1 MSRKQDKEV
10 VLGNLIS
17 ALHLLERS
25 RDFALAI
32 PEIRASLA
40 YAPSWAKAV
49 KDVAAVEG
57 RIAPVDGYPSAAG
70 MPAFGASLRTAATI
84 LELRKY
90 DPGINAAII
99 FKCSKEII
107 ELLKK
112 YASEKGLRFGMIDR
126 NMPAPEGYLKLGA
139 RWRFQY
145 MIDTSG
151 GVPRI
156 FYENEGMGREQLS
169 IIVGSDAV
177 QVAKMALDIARRY
190 RKKAKV

>member
-1 MSRKQDKEV
+1 MSRKEDKEL
-10 VLGNLIS
+10 VLGNLVS
-17 ALHLLERS
+17 ALHMLQKS

-40 YAPSWAKAV
+40 YAPPWAETAE
-49 KDVAAVEG
+49 DVAAVEG
-57 RIAPVDGYPSAAG
+57 RIAPVDGYPRAAG
-70 MPAFGASLRTAATI
+70 LPAFGASLRTAASI

-99 FKCSKEII
+99 FKCDKEII
-107 ELLKK
+107 ELLKQ
-112 YASEKGLRFGMIDR
+112 YAADKGLKFGMIDR
-126 NMPAPEGYLKLGA
+126 NMPPPEGYLKEGA
-139 RWRFQY
+139 HWRMKY
-145 MIDTSG
+145 MVDTSG

-177 QVAKMALDIARRY
+177 QVAKMALDITRRY

>member
-1 MSRKQDKEV
+1 MSRKQDKEI
-10 VLGNLIS
+10 VLGNLIT

-25 RDFALAI
+25 RDFARAI

-40 YAPSWAKAV
+40 YAPVWAKTV

-57 RIAPVDGYPSAAG
+57 RIAPVAGYPRAAG

-99 FKCSKEII
+99 FKCDKEII

-112 YASEKGLRFGMIDR
+112 YASERKLRFGMIDR
-126 NMPAPEGYLKLGA
+126 NLPPPPGYSGSN
-139 RWRFQY
+139 WRMKY
-145 MIDTSG
+145 LVDTSG
-151 GVPRI
+151 GAPRV

-169 IIVGSDAV
+169 IIMGGDAV
-177 QVAKMALDIARRY
+177 EVARMALEISRRY
-190 RKKAKV
+190 RKIKR